1 MHLQSLLR
9 RLPALG
15 LVVALALVLA
25 LGTATLASAQATP
38 DVSTPAAGDNSGIG
52 GDVGGETNAGLPN
65 TGDGSTYTSQATPA
79 TGTGG
84 DTSLPSTGAGST
96 QNGVGGLWMV
106 FAVAAGVL
114 VVALAGRR
122 LTRRTN

>member
-9 RLPALG
+9 RIPALG
-15 LVVALALVLA
+15 LVAALALVLA
-25 LGTATLASAQATP
+25 LGSATMVSAQATP
-38 DVSTPAAGDNSGIG
+38 DVSTPVAGDQTGTG
-52 GDVGGETNAGLPN
+52 GDTGTGSNAALPN

-79 TGTGG
+79 SGAGG
-84 DTSLPSTGAGST
+84 ETSLPSTGAGST

-114 VVALAGRR
+114 VVAVASRK
-122 LTRRTN
+122 LTRRAS